1 MLEPAVEL
9 IERGNLDYIGFDFL
23 SELTMSILQRMKDKD
38 PAKGYIPD
46 IVPWMKTILPIAY
59 QKRVRIIT
67 NAGGVNP
74 EAAAEEVLKIAQE
87 YGIQDL
93 KIAVIS
99 GDDVKEQ
106 VLEMIANGEPL
117 INMDTGE
124 NDIAAV
130 ADRIV
135 AANAYIGADKI
146 VEALQQ
152 GADVIIAGR
161 ISDSAIYVGPIM
173 YEFGWEFTD
182 PYWDKIG
189 AAITIGHVLE
199 CAENCAGGLSNLW
212 AELPNPERI
221 GFPIAEVYED
231 GTAIITKAE
240 GTGGMINE
248 WTVKEQLVYEITDP
262 ANYMMP
268 DGIADFTTV
277 QVEDL
282 GQDRVRLTNMTGKP
296 RPEMLKVQ
304 IGYRNGFIGEG
315 QAFFAWPDAYRK
327 AQQAEQFVR
336 KRFEII
342 GLKAEE
348 LRFEYLGVNAL
359 MGASPGNQ
367 EDLENLNE
375 VGLRVSA
382 RTNTREEADKVRREI
397 THLWTMGGLGSAV
410 GVPQPPRPV
419 ISLYPALIPRSK
431 VKLDLTMKVVKDQC
445 N

>member
-1 MLEPAVEL
+1 
-9 IERGNLDYIGFDFL
+9 
-23 SELTMSILQRMKDKD
+23 
-38 PAKGYIPD
+38 
-46 IVPWMKTILPIAY
+46 
-59 QKRVRIIT
+59 
-67 NAGGVNP
+67 
-74 EAAAEEVLKIAQE
+74 
-87 YGIQDL
+87 
-93 KIAVIS
+93 
-99 GDDVKEQ
+99 
-106 VLEMIANGEPL
+106 
-117 INMDTGE
+117 
-124 NDIAAV
+124 
-130 ADRIV
+130 
-135 AANAYIGADKI
+135 
-146 VEALQQ
+146 
-152 GADVIIAGR
+152 
-161 ISDSAIYVGPIM
+161 
-173 YEFGWEFTD
+173 
-182 PYWDKIG
+182 
-189 AAITIGHVLE
+189 
-199 CAENCAGGLSNLW
+199 
-212 AELPNPERI
+212 
-221 GFPIAEVYED
+221 
-231 GTAIITKAE
+231 
-240 GTGGMINE
+240 
-248 WTVKEQLVYEITDP
+248 
-262 ANYMMP
+262 
-268 DGIADFTTV
+268 V